1 MINLGNYTF
10 IQDDK
15 YKLGSGAFSTVYK
28 GKYVGKTRNNLKNND
43 DVAIKVL
50 WHLKKNVKKMQ
61 IDNEVNIIN
70 TLMKNPHYNIIHFY
84 DVITK
89 DDYTYIIMEYCDF
102 HDLKHY
108 TGGAKIEG
116 VVHFWFCQLANG
128 LKHLY
133 QLNILH
139 RDIKLQNILL
149 TNNRKTLKIGDF
161 GLAKKMDMI
170 NDNIQSNSL
179 FDTICGSPMYM
190 APEIIRDKIYGWK
203 SDLFSIGV
211 LLYEMLYGFNP
222 YGKFKGLE
230 QIQYIKENSKICI
243 PPENSQNT
251 NKDVSNDCVQLLS
264 GLLQIDVNKRM
275 TWDDFFN
282 NPWIKTF
289 DKIIEELDDS
299 YIKNHINDPYE
310 DDNLDEELEIIDGY
324 YSEKFI
330 NDTNKCIFNMD
341 FD

>member
-1 MINLGNYTF
+1 MINLGKYTF
-10 IQDDK
+10 IQNDK

-28 GKYVGKTRNNLKNND
+28 GKYIGKNKNNLKSGD
-43 DVAIKVL
+43 AVAVKVL
-50 WHLKKNVKKMQ
+50 WHLKKNIKKTQ
-61 IDNEVNIIN
+61 IDNEINIVKI
-70 TLMKNPHYNIIHFY
+70 LMQHPHYNIIHFY
-84 DVITK
+84 DVITQN
-89 DDYTYIIMEYCDF
+89 DYTYIIMEHCEF

-108 TGGAKIEG
+108 AGGPKIEG

-133 QLNILH
+133 KLNILH

-161 GLAKKMDMI
+161 GLAKKMDII
-170 NDNIQSNSL
+170 NNNIQSNSL

-190 APEIIRDKIYGWK
+190 APEIIRDKMYGWK
-203 SDLFSIGV
+203 SDLFSLGV

-222 YGKFKGLE
+222 YSKFEGLE

-251 NKDVSNDCVQLLS
+251 NKNVSNECIQLLG

-275 TWDDFFN
+275 TWDDLFGN
-282 NPWIKTF
+282 SWIKKF
-289 DKIIEELDDS
+289 DKIIEELDYNYTKNNEENSFDGDS
-299 YIKNHINDPYE
+299 DG
-310 DDNLDEELEIIDGY
+310 ELEIIDGY
-324 YSEKFI
+324 HSEKT
-330 NDTNKCIFNMD
+330 NDTTKCIFNMD